1 MIFHIEKTNW
11 HLKSHL
17 TNVRFVIRY
26 NKSLLGIN
34 QGKYVY
40 WFNKILKIYYMKYD
54 KYENICYLSL

>member
-11 HLKSHL
+11 HLKSHMTNV

-40 WFNKILKIYYMKYD
+40 WFNTI
-54 KYENICYLSL
+54 